1 MKKKIIIAFVLTQLL
16 CSLVYAKALDGWN
29 EYTAGDDGNNSAKQ
43 DVIIPVMR
51 NRVHKAGLFW
61 LNITNNGYF
70 GNPNGDK
77 DVCTGRAAVSGEL
90 PGGSGTDFLFVG
102 ALGFGGYLANG
113 DQTEY
118 GTEFEGPYTTTS
130 FEGWTGSPMPM
141 EAWPVKFEEDPSGST
156 MGQITETSNIEGKL
170 SCSNFSDV
178 YDPFSKAEEQYTTY
192 YTDKYVENNDTGK
205 DEFADEEM
213 TYNGRPTTQHVPLGI
228 EVKQASYAWSKTY
241 LYKFVIIDY
250 MLYKRNEDQ
259 KDIYDFF
266 MGMYLDCDIG
276 KIDTGAGISEN
287 HADDIGGFIQKWEK
301 FDIATGE
308 TNIYDLNMA
317 WAADND
323 GRAYT
328 GSDGDGNMNEPGA
341 GEPLTENLDAVATLR
356 VLRNP
361 NPSLKY
367 AFNMYVAGSSN
378 ESVDWGPRWKQG
390 LHGPGTTA
398 VDGQDPLVW
407 DYDLSIR
414 QKGYDDTNYDNL
426 KNGSVP
432 LAGGRTEGRP
442 AGDVG
447 KYMVMSNDEF
457 DYNQYELTTDEN
469 DFQDPDYLPLD
480 SPFRQARK
488 WQPWILPNTPGYPVA
503 DGTEDD
509 MNDLKNGAD
518 VKYVLSFGP
527 LGAETNVDVAYDND
541 GADGDGNYEINAS
554 KNKKVWKF
562 AYGDSLKLTLAYIV
576 NNGFHRS
583 LDQDPNIGLD
593 PELYKDGWEEAVDNV
608 LWAEKVYD
616 MPMTDTQVRDAS
628 GNEKGDGWYGEDV
641 GADGLFSDVG
651 ICWWTDPASPY
662 LAKDSGEND
671 GEITEFTTPITDI
684 DGNVATSEDNLLKYG
699 NKYAYGGYGITGDA
713 ISGANGYGYMV
724 YDYVNSEWVRFG
736 YNNDKLD
743 LGDGVPDLS
752 APPPPPAPKV
762 KVETVNDNIIVRW
775 SSHEFKTLPTGDVSI
790 IGPEHTEDTFSKI
803 IDFEGYK
810 IMVSDTGIDKV
821 SFSTIA
827 SFDKINY
834 IYQNVSDRSV
844 YLDFP
849 IVTNNPDTL
858 DQIVTDENN
867 NLFVLQPFGQNRSLY
882 TPVTTELYDFNP
894 TSREVEVSE
903 GNFVTVWDYE
913 FILKNTPYGK
923 RGYISVSAFDSG
935 DPAAGVPQDGSNPI
949 VNKVLATPSSLSDDN
964 KDSDKVW
971 VVPNPYRGDVDYEK
985 INWESVDGVDNW
997 VEDER
1002 KIVFMN
1008 VPARSVLKIFTL
1020 AGDLVKTIRHNG
1032 YANTEELYNYD
1043 LNAINWNLINE
1054 NNQAV
1059 ASGIYLYSV
1068 KDLDDDNFEHVGK
1081 FVIIK

>member
-1 MKKKIIIAFVLTQLL
+1 MKKKIIIAVVLTQFL
-16 CSLVYAKALDGWN
+16 CSLIYARPHINWLDNPDGDALKD
-29 EYTAGDDGNNSAKQ
+29 AKQ
-43 DVIIPVMR
+43 DVITPIMR

-77 DVCTGRAAVSGEL
+77 DECTGRTAVSGEL

-102 ALGFGGYLANG
+102 ALWFGGYLANG
-113 DQTEY
+113 AAGTY
-118 GTEFEGPYTTTS
+118 GTEFEGPYVTTS

-141 EAWPVKFEEDPSGST
+141 ESWPVKFEDDQSGAT
-156 MGQITETSNIEGKL
+156 MGQIVESSNIEGKL
-170 SCSNFSDV
+170 SCADFADV
-178 YDPFSKAEEQYTTY
+178 YDPLSKAEEQYTTY
-192 YTDKYVENNDTGK
+192 YTDKYVSNNDTGK
-205 DEFADEEM
+205 DEYAQAEVD
-213 TYNGRPTTQHVPLGI
+213 NNQRPTTQHVPLGI
-228 EVKQASYAWSKTY
+228 EVKQTSYAWSQTY

-250 MLYKRNEDQ
+250 TLYNKNEEQ

-266 MGMYLDCDIG
+266 MSMYLDCDIG

-301 FDIATGE
+301 FDMATGE
-308 TNIYDLNMA
+308 TTIHDLNMA

-328 GSDGDGNMNEPGA
+328 GSDYNGNMNEPGA

-361 NPSLKY
+361 NPTLKY
-367 AFNMYVAGSSN
+367 AFNMYVADSGN
-378 ESVDWGPRWKQG
+378 ESKDWGPRWKEG
-390 LHGPGTTA
+390 LHGPDTDL
-398 VDGQDPLVW
+398 VDGQEPLVW

-414 QKGYDDTNYDNL
+414 QMGYDDTNYDNL
-426 KNGSVP
+426 KNGSAT
-432 LAGGRTEGRP
+432 LSGGRTEGRP

-457 DYNQYELTTDEN
+457 DYNQYELTEDETDFE
-469 DFQDPDYLPLD
+469 DPDYLPED

-503 DGTEDD
+503 DGTIDD
-509 MNDLKNGAD
+509 MNNLKNGAD

-527 LGAETNVDVAYDND
+527 LGAETTVNLAYDDNGPD
-541 GADGDGNYEINAS
+541 ENGAYESNAS
-554 KNKKVWKF
+554 KSKTVWKF

-583 LDQDPNIGLD
+583 LDQDPNVGLD

-616 MPMTDTQVRDAS
+616 MPMTDTPVRDAS
-628 GNEKGDGWYGEDV
+628 GAETSDGWYGEDV

-651 ICWWTDPASPY
+651 ICWWTNPPSPY
-662 LAKDSGEND
+662 VAKDTGEND
-671 GEITEFTTPITDI
+671 GELTTFTNPIADI
-684 DGNVATSEDNLLKYG
+684 DGNLATNEDNLQKYG
-699 NKYAYGGYGITGDA
+699 NKYGDGGYGKTEDCGYLTYDY
-713 ISGANGYGYMV
+713 ANG
-724 YDYVNSEWVRFG
+724 EWVRFG
-736 YNNDKLD
+736 YNNNKLD
-743 LGDGVPDLS
+743 LGDGVADLS
-752 APPPPPAPKV
+752 APPPPPSPKI
-762 KVETVNDNIIVRW
+762 KVEAVNDDIIVKW
-775 SSHEFKTLPTGDVSI
+775 SSHEFRTLPSGEISV
-790 IGPEHTEDTFSKI
+790 IGPEHTEDTFSKL

-810 IMVSDTGIDKV
+810 VMMSDTGIDKA
-821 SFSTIA
+821 SFSIIA

-834 IYQNVSDRSV
+834 IYQSVSDRSV

-849 IVTNNPDTL
+849 IETDNPDTL
-858 DQIVTDENN
+858 DQIITDEDG
-867 NLFVLQPFGQNRSLY
+867 NLFILQQYGQNRSMY
-882 TPVTTELYDFNP
+882 EPVTTELYEYNP
-894 TSREVEVSE
+894 TSREVTVN
-903 GNFVTVWDYE
+903 GGTVTVWDYE
-913 FILKNTPYGK
+913 FILKNTPFGK
-923 RGYISVSAFDSG
+923 RAFVSVSAFDSG
-935 DPAAGVPQDGSNPI
+935 DPKAGVPQDGSNPI
-949 VNKVLATPSSLSDDN
+949 VNKVLTTPSSLSDDQ
-964 KDSDKVW
+964 DGSDEVW

-985 INWESVDGVDNW
+985 INWESVDGIDNW

-1008 VPARSVLKIFTL
+1008 VPDHSVLKIFTL
-1020 AGDLVKTIRHNG
+1020 AGDLVKTIKHNG
-1032 YANTEELYNYD
+1032 YANPEVPYNYAT
-1043 LNAINWNLINE
+1043 NAINWNLINE

-1068 KDLDDDNFEHVGK
+1068 TDLDDDGYEHVGK